1 MLSSQINTYNNFNKG
16 HHYINFDNN
25 VNSLTFLPS
34 GLKVAFE
41 LLDRGDNLER
51 MSHHNQNRNL
61 VS

>member
-1 MLSSQINTYNNFNKG
+1 MLSSQINTDKNFNKG

-25 VNSLTFLPS
+25 ANSSTFLPS

-41 LLDRGDNLER
+41 LFDRGDNLER
-51 MSHHNQNRNL
+51 ISHRNQNRNL